1 MKLTRL
7 LVPILSRVP
16 EFTNNPHSPTPKHL
30 SRPLSLKLRKLALSS
45 CDAELDPSMALSQRG
60 DCDVIPK
67 SSAMTF
73 LSCLALVVSEL
84 ETPLPHSA
92 THKRQHFTACL
103 GIGRR
108 GEGGLRCK
116 NTLFRVHTPTTLS
129 QRQSKNRLQKKRW
142 FFTELKKLTKKSIRV
157 VLQEPSLV
165 SFTLCAYPG
174 LGLALMR
181 HQWPHYEVGACWH
194 DSSCG
199 KRGGPSPTLQAR
211 QVARGPWPQ
220 RKPTDKSATFVFCR
234 PVICTGP
241 SAPAHLH
248 EAATAPPRKT
258 ISWRSRLQ
266 LPQVHFVKSS
276 RRPQTAPSLLRFLT
290 ARTHCIAVVSNG
302 PPEHWR
308 GFCFR
313 RRAQIGLV
321 SCTARNK
328 LLGRDLT
335 G

>member
-1 MKLTRL
+1 
-7 LVPILSRVP
+7 
-16 EFTNNPHSPTPKHL
+16 
-30 SRPLSLKLRKLALSS
+30 
-45 CDAELDPSMALSQRG
+45 MALSQRG
-60 DCDVIPK
+60 DCDIIPK

-199 KRGGPSPTLQAR
+199 KAWRAFTNFAGSASCTGTVATKKTHRQVGDICLLQASDLHGTVCSSSPTRSSHCSAKKKPSRGGHGCSCH
-211 QVARGPWPQ
+211 
-220 RKPTDKSATFVFCR
+220 K
-234 PVICTGP
+234 
-241 SAPAHLH
+241 
-248 EAATAPPRKT
+248 
-258 ISWRSRLQ
+258 
-266 LPQVHFVKSS
+266 
-276 RRPQTAPSLLRFLT
+276 
-290 ARTHCIAVVSNG
+290 CI
-302 PPEHWR
+302 
-308 GFCFR
+308 
-313 RRAQIGLV
+313 L
-321 SCTARNK
+321 
-328 LLGRDLT
+328 
-335 G
+335 